1 MKRKTTKTSSSRTRQ
16 PSPRAKSATRPK
28 RQAAPSPADLLED
41 IRRNILFTGV
51 RAKTIQAVLPGVEV
65 RLFDAGDVIFDEFTT
80 GRAIYMI
87 VRGRVRIKK
96 YAKYGVESMLAVLR
110 QGDFFGELSIIDNLP
125 RSARAEAL
133 TGCTIAVLQGE
144 QFRTL
149 VHESE
154 AFAMNLLKKLSLS
167 LRSMDQTFV
176 AELERNALESHQKM
190 ERLNLL
196 IEASKTVNSAIEIDR
211 LLGLIL
217 MAAARSI
224 NADRGTLYLVDEE
237 RQELWS
243 KAAQGP
249 VMVEIRLP
257 MGRGLA
263 GYVAKTGETVN
274 IADAYQDPRFNPE
287 IDRKSGYRTHNV
299 LCMPMRDRG
308 GRIVGVF
315 QLLNKR
321 KGSFT
326 ADDEAFIDALS
337 VHAALAIENARMAQ
351 EMVRTE
357 RLSAVGRM
365 ASTIIHDIKNPMGT
379 LRMYA
384 QVIKKNAAN
393 EEGVRMADEMIRQ
406 VDRFVTMTQ
415 EILDFSRGIS
425 EINLQTVDMDQVME
439 GGMRFVEQDLSR
451 RSVTLERAF
460 AYHGPVLMDLDK
472 MVRVFYNLATNAAD
486 AMPKGGTLRVATRER
501 DGHVEIAFT
510 DSGAGIPEEIRARI
524 FEPFFTH
531 GKAHGTG
538 LGLSIVKKIM
548 DDHRGAIEVES
559 APGAGTTFRL
569 LLPLPR

>member
-1 MKRKTTKTSSSRTRQ
+1 MTPKAKTKKTSAAKARKPARSASR
-16 PSPRAKSATRPK
+16 PRK
-28 RQAAPSPADLLED
+28 AAPPKALDLLDE

-51 RAKTIQAVLPGVEV
+51 RAKTIESVLPGLAV
-65 RLFDAGDVIFDEFTT
+65 RTFDPGDVVFDESTT

-87 VRGRVRIKK
+87 LRGRVRIKK
-96 YAKYGVESMLAVLR
+96 YAKYGVESMLAILR

-125 RSARAEAL
+125 RSARAEAV
-133 TGCTIAVLQGE
+133 TAATIVTLEGE

-176 AELERNALESHQKM
+176 AELERNALESQRKM
-190 ERLNLL
+190 DRLNLL
-196 IEASKTVNSAIEIDR
+196 VEASKTVNSDIDIDR

-224 NADRGTLYLVDEE
+224 GADRGTLYLVDRE
-237 RQELWS
+237 RDELWS

-257 MGRGLA
+257 MGKGLA

-274 IADAYQDPRFNPE
+274 IADAYADPRFNPE

-299 LCMPMRDRG
+299 LCMPMRDRNG
-308 GRIVGVF
+308 TIVGVF
-315 QLLNKR
+315 QFLNKN
-321 KGSFT
+321 KGAFT
-326 ADDEAFIDALS
+326 PEDESFIDALS
-337 VHAALAIENARMAQ
+337 VHGALAIENARMAQ

-425 EINLQTVDMDQVME
+425 EINLETVEMDQVME
-439 GGMRFVEQDLSR
+439 GGMRFVEQDLAR
-451 RSVTLERAF
+451 REVSLVRDF
-460 AYHGPVLMDLDK
+460 AYHGPVRMDLDK

-486 AMPKGGTLRVATRER
+486 AMKAGGKLTVSTRER
-501 DGHVEIAFT
+501 DGNLEIAFRDT
-510 DSGAGIPEEIRARI
+510 GAGIPDEIRSRI
-524 FEPFFTH
+524 FEPFVTH

-538 LGLSIVKKIM
+538 LGLAIVKKIM
-548 DDHRGAIEVES
+548 DDHKGTIEVDS
-559 APGAGTTFRL
+559 TPGEGTTFRL